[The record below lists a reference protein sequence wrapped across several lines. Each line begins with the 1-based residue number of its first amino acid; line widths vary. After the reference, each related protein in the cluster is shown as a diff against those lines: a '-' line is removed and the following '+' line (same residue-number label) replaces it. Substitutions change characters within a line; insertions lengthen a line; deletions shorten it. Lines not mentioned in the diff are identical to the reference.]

1 MISHLPLQII
11 CCRVQ
16 PNNPEDAMRKRRDL
30 ILLEV
35 IVLAI
40 CFVAVLVVG
49 RQGIDKPVGGLASP
63 LLMTPAP
70 TPAQPTLG
78 QPIDLNM
85 PTTVMPPEGTPTIY
99 HYVHVYDLAPSLDQL
114 HKSYTVVRRAD
125 GTYDQIWH
133 DPTDMASVQAKL
145 NTGDKIVLESGPQ
158 ILMMV
163 HPPTSAPP
171 TPAVSLQERSA
182 P

>member
-1 MISHLPLQII
+1 
-11 CCRVQ
+11 
-16 PNNPEDAMRKRRDL
+16 MRKRRDL
-30 ILLEV
+30 ISLGV
-35 IVLAI
+35 IVLAV
-40 CFVAVLVVG
+40 CFVAALVIG

-63 LLMTPAP
+63 LVITPASTPAP
-70 TPAQPTLG
+70 IPTPTQFPFG

-85 PTTVMPPEGTPTIY
+85 PTTVMPPEGTPTVY
-99 HYVHVYDLAPSLDQL
+99 HYAHVYDLTPGLDQL

-145 NTGDKIVLESGPQ
+145 NPGDKIVLESGPQ

-171 TPAVSLQERSA
+171 TRQ
-182 P
+182 

>member
-1 MISHLPLQII
+1 
-11 CCRVQ
+11 
-16 PNNPEDAMRKRRDL
+16 MRKRRDL
-30 ILLEV
+30 ISLGV

-40 CFVAVLVVG
+40 CFVVALVVG

-70 TPAQPTLG
+70 TPTSVPTPAPTLPSLG
-78 QPIDLNM
+78 QPIDLNS
-85 PTTVMPPEGTPTIY
+85 PATIMPPEGTPTVY

-145 NTGDKIVLESGPQ
+145 NTGDRIVLESGPQ
-158 ILMMV
+158 ILMVV

-171 TPAVSLQERSA
+171 TPAVSPQ
-182 P
+182 